1 MYLGD
6 IMKIL
11 FCSPEV
17 YPFSKIGGVADFSE
31 SLPKAISKLNNTIYV
46 VSPYY
51 QIVRDNFSNE
61 MQLLGERTINLG
73 NEDLIAKYYRTIKDG
88 IHYFFVS
95 HEYFDR
101 KYFFNHNDDIN
112 RFMFFNLAILEL
124 LRLIKFYPN
133 VIHVNDW
140 TTSLVPYYLTTYYN
154 KFDEF
159 KNIKTL
165 LTIHNLE
172 KQGAFPKENEY
183 LFHTKNFTYMHLDN
197 INFLKT
203 GIMRANKINTVSN
216 SYKSE
221 ILTKFFGFS
230 LDGAL
235 KSRQLDLVGI
245 QNGLDFNRFN
255 PEIDKHIYKKYN
267 INNIIEG
274 KKINKE
280 AFIKEHNLKN
290 DKLLVSFVSRF
301 AKEKG
306 VGLIMDIIEDLLKDD
321 LINFVVIGE
330 GDIQFEMF
338 CEELETKFPNNFKY
352 FNKHNFEHSQKITAA
367 SDLMLL
373 PSLYEASGLNQ
384 MIAMRYGTIPLVRNT
399 GGLKD
404 TVIDIDE
411 LNFTGTGIKFEN
423 FDDEELKDAILRALN
438 YYNNNKKLWNHIIL
452 NAASIDNDINKMAN
466 EYNNLYKEM
475 INEK

>member
-1 MYLGD
+1 
-6 IMKIL
+6 MKIL

-51 QIVRDNFSNE
+51 QVVREKFSSD
-61 MQLLGERTINLG
+61 MQLLGERTIDLG
-73 NEDLIAKYYRTIKDG
+73 NEQLIAKYYRTIKDD
-88 IHYFFVS
+88 IHYFFIS

-124 LRLIKFYPN
+124 VNLIEFYPDI
-133 VIHVNDW
+133 IHVNDW

-154 KFDEF
+154 KFDKF

-172 KQGAFPKENEY
+172 KQGAFSKEYEY
-183 LFHTKNFTYMHLDN
+183 LFKSKNFTYLHLDN

-216 SYKSE
+216 SYRSE

-255 PEIDKHIYKKYN
+255 P
-267 INNIIEG
+267 
-274 KKINKE
+274 
-280 AFIKEHNLKN
+280 KN
-290 DKLLVSFVSRF
+290 DKYIYFNYDNDNFTEGKEINKTKFLEEYNLKDQNKMLVSFVSRF

-306 VGLIMDIIEDLLKDD
+306 VGLIMDIIEPLLIDN

-338 CEELETKFPNNFKY
+338 CEDLSKKYPNNFKY
-352 FNKHNFEHSQKITAA
+352 FNKHNFEISQKITAA

-384 MIAMRYGTIPLVRNT
+384 MIAMRYGTIPLVRDT

-404 TVIDIDE
+404 TVIDINENDS
-411 LNFTGTGIKFEN
+411 TGTGVKFEN
-423 FDDEELKDAILRALN
+423 FDDEELKDAILRAN
-438 YYNNNKKLWNHIIL
+438 DYYLNNKKLWNKIINNAL
-452 NAASIDNDINKMAN
+452 NINNDIDKMAN
-466 EYNNLYKEM
+466 QYNDLYKDM
-475 INEK
+475 INEN

>member
-1 MYLGD
+1 
-6 IMKIL
+6 MKIL
-11 FCSPEV
+11 FCSSEV

-51 QIVRDNFSNE
+51 QRVNNKFGKE
-61 MQLLGERTINLG
+61 MQYICSKDIHLGENIY
-73 NEDLIAKYYRTIKDG
+73 EAKYYRTIKDG
-88 IHYFFVS
+88 IHYFFIG
-95 HEYFDR
+95 HEFFDR
-101 KYFFNHNDDIN
+101 KYFFNHNDDIY
-112 RFMFFNLAILEL
+112 RFMFFNLAILEML
-124 LRLIKFYPN
+124 KLIDFYPN
-133 VIHVNDW
+133 IIHVNDW
-140 TTSLVPYYLTTYYN
+140 TSALVPYFLTTYYN
-154 KFDEF
+154 KFEEF

-172 KQGAFPKENEY
+172 KQGAFSREY
-183 LFHTKNFTYMHLDN
+183 EHLFKSQNFTYLHLN
-197 INFLKT
+197 SINFLKT
-203 GIMRANKINTVSN
+203 GIMRANKINTVSK

-255 PEIDKHIYKKYN
+255 PKTDKHIYYN
-267 INNIIEG
+267 YDKDDVIVGKLKNKEKLL
-274 KKINKE
+274 KKIN
-280 AFIKEHNLKN
+280 LK
-290 DKLLVSFVSRF
+290 DSSKMLVSFVSRF

-306 VGLIMDIIEDLLKDD
+306 VGLIMDKIEKLLKDD

-338 CEELETKFPNNFKY
+338 CEDLENKYPNNFKY
-352 FNKHNFEHSQKITAA
+352 FGEHDFEMSQKITAA

-384 MIAMRYGTIPLVRNT
+384 MIAMRFGTIPLVRNT

-404 TVIDIDE
+404 TVIDINE
-411 LNFTGTGIKFEN
+411 EEKTGTGFKFEN
-423 FDDEELKDAILRALN
+423 FDDDEFYEAIIRA
-438 YYNNNKKLWNHIIL
+438 NNLFKTNKELWNKIIN
-452 NAASIDNDINKMAN
+452 NAMLIDNDIEKMAK
-466 EYNNLYKEM
+466 EYITLYENMIKE
-475 INEK
+475 K